1 MTLGASPFAQAY
13 SARTPHYLSSFPL
26 LTPPIRQFV
35 FSIAWVSIS
44 RDFSGTLQFT
54 ASAIAVPF
62 ISPVTTHITKSHC
75 SLPLFLGKALR
86 LQRMR
91 CRPVSYTIADA
102 LIPTNFIPSKIK
114 SGSQRFMDSAPAKHK
129 NNAELGLHFLPRSE
143 DLCDRTSSVD
153 ACHGGPWRATI
164 SKKWRSARHQRAIC
178 SRVCP
183 EEVHLLLSSTILLF
197 SNLIAYVYPQTRKG
211 QLSATNNELERSK
224 QSAARGSD
232 GSR

>member
-1 MTLGASPFAQAY
+1 MTLGASSFAQAY

-62 ISPVTTHITKSHC
+62 ISPVTIHITKSHC

-102 LIPTNFIPSKIK
+102 LIATNFVPSKIK
-114 SGSQRFMDSAPAKHK
+114 SGSRRFMDSAPAKEYK
-129 NNAELGLHFLPRSE
+129 NHADLGLHILSRSE
-143 DLCDRTSSVD
+143 DLCDGTSFVG
-153 ACHGGPWRATI
+153 ACNGGPWRANV
-164 SKKWRSARHQRAIC
+164 SKKGRSAGHQRAIC

-197 SNLIAYVYPQTRKG
+197 LLKSGSLR
-211 QLSATNNELERSK
+211 LS
-224 QSAARGSD
+224 SD
-232 GSR
+232 QKMTAHNHEKRT